1 MPGDML
7 EIKAGVLY
15 VNGQEAD
22 GDLALKH
29 VFKMQVKD
37 SVNIVY
43 DQKQAYTI
51 PPYTN
56 TIYIALED
64 SYVERQQLACERYIL
79 PPGLRDEEIYLTYK
93 KNWNR
98 DHFGPLRV
106 PQGKWFLLGDNR
118 ENSRDSR
125 YLGLIEQ
132 SKYVGTVMW
141 K

>member
-1 MPGDML
+1 ML
-7 EIKAGVLY
+7 EIRAGVLY

-37 SVNIVY
+37 SVNLEY

-64 SYVERQQLACERYIL
+64 KYVERQRLACERYIL

-132 SKYVGTVMW
+132 SKWVGTVLW